1 MKLIVAMKQLKDL
14 AKKAEDLR
22 GKVAMHCSNL
32 SIETMSYP
40 DQAAT
45 VAGWLQAHEDLLD
58 KILELRVALQRT
70 NIVTPVTIEL
80 EGRQVT
86 KTIAAW
92 IQRRKD
98 LAKLAQQMWAGLG
111 DRNLK
116 ESNVQSA
123 AGGAVTE
130 VRIRRFFNPVQRD
143 EKVAAYRSEPSIID
157 ANLEIVN
164 AVTDLIES

>member
-22 GKVAMHCSNL
+22 SKVSTHCANL
-32 SIETMSYP
+32 SIETMAYP

-45 VAGWLQAHEDLLD
+45 VAGWLQAHEDILD

-70 NIVTPVTIEL
+70 NIATPVTIEL
-80 EGRQVT
+80 EGKQVT

-98 LAKLAQQMWAGLG
+98 LAKLAQQMWQGLG

-123 AGGAVTE
+123 PGGVVTE
-130 VRIRRFFNPVQRD
+130 VRIRRFYNAVQRD
-143 EKVAAYRSEPSIID
+143 EKVAAYRSEPSVID
-157 ANLEIVN
+157 ANLEIIN
-164 AVTDLIES
+164 AVTDLIAA